1 MRMQN
6 PTDVSPIT
14 EYGDTAV
21 LDGET
26 SQRPGVLILLS
37 SLIPGG
43 AEKHAVSLANRLD
56 TTRFRLTACS
66 IKAADW
72 RTTELDQSR
81 VDALMSLEVRDK
93 FSWRAVERLARE
105 IDRQRIDIIVCVNGY
120 PVLHALAASL
130 RARRRVRLVEVFH
143 TTRPATIKGQAHM
156 LLNRLLFR
164 HCDLLIYVSH
174 AQRQYWRGR
183 GLRARRDIVIQNGVD
198 TAHFADR
205 LTAAQR
211 EQVRAEFGF
220 APDDYVIGLCGFLR
234 PEKAHDDLLHA
245 LHQLRQR
252 GIPAKAML
260 IGDGPRRAHI
270 EQLIAQLQLQ
280 HAVVITGYRPDV
292 RPCVASCDVMTLTSH
307 DETFSLAALESMA
320 LGKPLVMTRVGGAE
334 EQVQHGVNG
343 FLYEPADIEALASH
357 LAALADPQQRR
368 SMGEAARR
376 SVHRTFTVERM
387 MDAFTCE
394 LLSLDNFPA

>member
-1 MRMQN
+1 
-6 PTDVSPIT
+6 
-14 EYGDTAV
+14 
-21 LDGET
+21 
-26 SQRPGVLILLS
+26 
-37 SLIPGG
+37 
-43 AEKHAVSLANRLD
+43 
-56 TTRFRLTACS
+56 
-66 IKAADW
+66 
-72 RTTELDQSR
+72 
-81 VDALMSLEVRDK
+81 
-93 FSWRAVERLARE
+93 
-105 IDRQRIDIIVCVNGY
+105 
-120 PVLHALAASL
+120 
-130 RARRRVRLVEVFH
+130 
-143 TTRPATIKGQAHM
+143 M

-320 LGKPLVMTRVGGAE
+320 LGKPLVMM
-334 EQVQHGVNG
+334 
-343 FLYEPADIEALASH
+343 ALAR
-357 LAALADPQQRR
+357 P
-368 SMGEAARR
+368 
-376 SVHRTFTVERM
+376 TVFI
-387 MDAFTCE
+387 ASFI
-394 LLSLDNFPA
+394 LLSLNRLQLLVGLSALETRPELAELDALRAAERLCDAKSRERGVEEAFERDRHRSSSLHRCDESIQLRALSLVEA